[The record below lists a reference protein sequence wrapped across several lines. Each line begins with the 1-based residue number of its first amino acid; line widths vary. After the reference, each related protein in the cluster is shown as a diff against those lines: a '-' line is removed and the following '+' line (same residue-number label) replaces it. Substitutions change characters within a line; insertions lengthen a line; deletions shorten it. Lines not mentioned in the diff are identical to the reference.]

1 MILDNEGFIQSLFA
15 ALKKAKQE
23 KQQVLWSYVEQL
35 DTGTPLAFYQST
47 EAAYQGKRFFWRNL
61 ERTLSFAGVD
71 TVAVFRRKESTICR
85 YQEVANF
92 WHEITNQQI
101 LEGVPCEPGTG
112 PICFGGFSF
121 HEEAS
126 TGEQWQ
132 DFGSVLFYVP
142 KFLVTSNESGVFM
155 TSSTLIQPETTE
167 ADLEAFL
174 VARSALSPD
183 SSADQQVALPRLV
196 SSEDVAA
203 TWWTEEVTNAIGVI
217 RKSCSDDVPRA
228 EKLKKVVLAR
238 CKQLTFDQSLSAS
251 AIVDALRNEE
261 NSYVFSLESGIS
273 SFLGATP
280 ESIIRKRAKMVDTDC
295 LAGTAI
301 RGKTTAEDKKIAED
315 LTLDKKNS
323 QEHQFVVDF
332 ICGKLMDLCAE
343 IHFPSD
349 PQILKNRFVQH
360 LHTPIEGEVLPDVSL
375 FDFVRELH
383 PTPALGGT
391 PTKNALKMI
400 KKIEKTDRGFYAAPI
415 GWFNPAGDGEFAA
428 GIRSG
433 LIRKNQAILYAGCGV
448 VADSDSNKEF
458 QETAVKFRPMMTA
471 LGLGS

>member
-1 MILDNEGFIQSLFA
+1 MNLDNEGIIQLLLT
-15 ALKKAKQE
+15 ALKEAEQE
-23 KQQVLWSYVEQL
+23 KQQVLWSHVAKL
-35 DTGTPLAFYQST
+35 DEGSPLDFYHAT
-47 EAAYQGKRFFWRNL
+47 EADYKGKRFFWRNL
-61 ERTLSFAGVD
+61 ERTLSFTGVD
-71 TVAVFRRKESTICR
+71 TVAVFQKKESTSCR

-92 WHEITNQQI
+92 WRALTNRFKITGETQQQ
-101 LEGVPCEPGTG
+101 GTG

-142 KFLVTSNESGVFM
+142 KFLVTANETGVFL
-155 TSSTLIQPETTE
+155 TSTYLLLPETSE
-167 ADLEAFL
+167 ADLAAFL
-174 VARSALSPD
+174 EERTSLATGGSIQTP
-183 SSADQQVALPRLV
+183 ALPTLLQ
-196 SSEDVAA
+196 SEDVEA
-203 TWWTEEVTNAIGVI
+203 TWWTEEVANAIGVI
-217 RKSCSDDVPRA
+217 RHSCGDDVPRN

-238 CKQLTFDQSLSAS
+238 CKQLTFEQAIPSS
-251 AIVDALRNEE
+251 AIVNALGNEE
-261 NSYVFSLESGIS
+261 NSYVFSLESGVS

-280 ESIIRKRAKMVDTDC
+280 ESIIRKRAEKVDTDC

-301 RGKTTAEDKKIAED
+301 RGKNAVEDKKLGEE
-315 LTLDKKNS
+315 LSLDKKNN

-360 LHTPIEGEVLPDVSL
+360 LHTPIEGEVLPEMSI

-391 PTKNALKMI
+391 PTQNALKMI
-400 KKIEKTDRGFYAAPI
+400 KKIEKADRGFYAAPI
-415 GWFNPAGDGEFAA
+415 GWFNQDGDGEFAA

-433 LIRKNQAILYAGCGV
+433 LVQENRVTLYAGCGV
-448 VADSDSNKEF
+448 VADSDSKKEF
-458 QETAVKFRPMMTA
+458 QETTVKFRPMMTA
-471 LGLGS
+471 LGLES